1 VNEQN
6 GGAERGASLWTARGL
21 TPLFPRPG
29 SDAQIHRCPAK
40 QPSAFRPR
48 GALRDFVHRSSA
60 KPKQRQALSI
70 THNFPGL
77 GEDFPGG
84 GDVVET
90 LEAAPQDDP
99 ARSPTRGVIAQ
110 RSEGISPS
118 YG

>member
-1 VNEQN
+1 VGEQN

-21 TPLFPRPG
+21 MPHFSRLG
-29 SDAQIHRCPAK
+29 SDAQGHGCPAK
-40 QPSAFRPR
+40 ERSAFRPR
-48 GALRDFVHRSSA
+48 GALRDFAHRSSA